1 MSGSA
6 SYPEAVKFLNALM
19 EWVPDTEY
27 LEIRTSITTTV
38 GMIE

>member
-27 LEIRTSITTTV
+27 LEIRTSRPLKNSCRN
-38 GMIE
+38 